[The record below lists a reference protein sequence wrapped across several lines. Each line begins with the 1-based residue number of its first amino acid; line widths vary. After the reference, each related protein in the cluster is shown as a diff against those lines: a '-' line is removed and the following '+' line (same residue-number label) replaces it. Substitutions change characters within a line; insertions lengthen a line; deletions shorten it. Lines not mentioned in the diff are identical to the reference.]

1 MERKNDTASTRLR
14 FNILGTIIYLIGIV
28 LLLQLF
34 NLQIVHGEEYREESN
49 TRLTKETVLEAA
61 RGKIVDRTGIELAST
76 QIVNSLEL
84 YKTKI
89 SNEEL
94 NTMLLE
100 VATVLEQNGDSYTD
114 NLPLSI
120 NPIGFTME
128 TEEEQKKWKKEMEID
143 ENATA
148 EQVFGKLKEK
158 YEITN
163 ENIEEVRKIMTLRYE
178 INIQGYSSTSAIEI
192 AENIS
197 ETSLAIFN
205 EQNAKFPGLSI
216 TQKPQRTY
224 LKGNLASHVLGY
236 MGRIE
241 TEEYEKNKDV
251 YDMNDVV
258 GTSGVEY
265 VLEKFLRGTDGT
277 KQIDMSVDGTVTDE
291 YITKEAVAGN
301 NVVLTIDAKLQQVV
315 QDALKTNIEKIR
327 NGGFSQQSDTA
338 GGACI
343 VMNVK
348 TGEVLALASYPDFE
362 PQAFIGGISSE
373 KWNEYTTNLM
383 PLKNRAI
390 QEANA
395 PGSIFKMIT
404 AIAAL
409 ESGVTNTTEQVYD
422 SGVYRYYNQKLPCW
436 YYTDYGVGHRWQNV
450 SAAIKNS
457 CNYYFCEMGQRLGI
471 DKLVEYASG
480 FGLGKKTGIE
490 LLGETAGTLAT
501 SLNNEPGN
509 ILNLSIGQ
517 GANSFS
523 VIQMAKYIS
532 MVANGGKDL
541 DVTIIKSVI
550 DENGNE
556 IPKEQ
561 VEEVVNERL
570 GLEKTELK
578 DMNIKQENLQ
588 AVLEGMKS
596 VTTESGGTANSFF
609 RGFDI
614 EVGGKTGSAE
624 VGNGKVNAWFAGFA
638 PYEDPEIAVVVMV
651 ENGKHGSYTAEPVRD
666 IIAEYFGM
674 NLQEAQESMEA
685 IPTVQVQR

>member
-34 NLQIVHGEEYREESN
+34 NLQIVHGEEYRGESN

-61 RGKIVDRTGIELAST
+61 RGKMVDRTGIELAST

-148 EQVFGKLKEK
+148 EQVFEKLKEK

-685 IPTVQVQR
+685 IPTIQVQR

>member
-148 EQVFGKLKEK
+148 EQVFEKLKEK

-348 TGEVLALASYPDFE
+348 TREVLALASYPDFE

>member
-34 NLQIVHGEEYREESN
+34 NLQIVHGEEYRGESN

-89 SNEEL
+89 SYEEL

-148 EQVFGKLKEK
+148 EQVFEKLKEK

-348 TGEVLALASYPDFE
+348 IGEVLALASYPDFE

>member
-34 NLQIVHGEEYREESN
+34 NLQIVHGAEYREESN

-148 EQVFGKLKEK
+148 EQVFEKLKEK

-236 MGRIE
+236 LGRIE

>member
-224 LKGNLASHVLGY
+224 IKGNLASHVLGY

>member
-61 RGKIVDRTGIELAST
+61 RGKMVDRTGIELAST

-148 EQVFGKLKEK
+148 EQVFEKLKEK